1 MLLLL
6 SPFSPVQ
13 LCVTPWTAAYQAPP
27 SMGFSR
33 HEYWSGLPLPSP
45 VTAQCYTN
53 WTYCYGGKTPFNETG
68 RQSTNPTKGT
78 HAVDHSTAMTRGS
91 GGTRVGRWMSKLQPR
106 GLVGDLD
113 WGRLSRQQD
122 ETGNQNQW
130 WKQTHCQRTPTARK
144 TYRTVLFIN
153 IRKEI
158 KHETT
163 EKSSKNFKYQLISQ
177 WCKL

>member
-1 MLLLL
+1 MHSDRLI
-6 SPFSPVQ
+6 Q
-13 LCVTPWTAAYQAPP
+13 
-27 SMGFSR
+27 
-33 HEYWSGLPLPSP
+33 
-45 VTAQCYTN
+45 
-53 WTYCYGGKTPFNETG
+53 TYCSGGKTPFNETW

-78 HAVDHSTAMTRGS
+78 HAVDHSTAMTRAS
-91 GGTRVGRWMSKLQPR
+91 EGTGEERWMGKLQPR

-113 WGRLSRQQD
+113 SWRISRQQD
-122 ETGNQNQW
+122 EGGNQNQW

-177 WCKL
+177 WCKLEKQCLQRPQNGLVTTSHAAKMIHS